1 MCLPVYAGVCVRVCV
16 SSVFACCS
24 GCLSFAMAKLN
35 LVFIVTFA
43 IKTPAREE
51 GGRQHTL

>member
-1 MCLPVYAGVCVRVCV
+1 MCLPVYAGVCVCV